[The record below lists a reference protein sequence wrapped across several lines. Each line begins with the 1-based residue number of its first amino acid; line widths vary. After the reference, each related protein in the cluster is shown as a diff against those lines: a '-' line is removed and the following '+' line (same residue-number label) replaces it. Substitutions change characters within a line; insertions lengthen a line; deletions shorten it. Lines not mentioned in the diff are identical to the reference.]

1 VNKEQ
6 RAPDDY
12 TVPVKS
18 VIVGTAGHIDHGKTA
33 LVKALTGIDAD
44 RLEEEKRRGITI
56 DIGFAHLEFV
66 SQDGKKL
73 RLGFVDVPGHERFVR
88 NMLAGI
94 GGIDLVLLV
103 IAADES
109 IKPQTREHF
118 DICRLLSIQ
127 RGITVLTKSDTVD
140 AETLDVVRLEVEDFL
155 SESFL
160 DPKNSPVIPVSA
172 LTGAGM
178 EELKRALIQVAAEIP
193 ARDSDA
199 LARLPIDRVFTMKGF
214 GTVVT
219 GTLVSGT
226 IAEEEELEIFPT
238 GRRVRVRG
246 VQVHGQAAA
255 EAVAGQRT
263 ALNLAG
269 ASTDE
274 LARGMM
280 LARPATFHSTERVDV
295 ALSLLPS
302 AKPLK
307 DRARVHFH
315 TYTSEAIAEI
325 RLYGSKQVRSG
336 ESAFAQLR
344 TNQPALLLPGD
355 RFIIRQFSPVVTIG
369 GGGVLDATPQPR
381 GKAENVQAF
390 LQALAS
396 GSPESALQARVI
408 RRADRGLS
416 IPEAVSESGLPANII
431 EKHLARPMANGEI
444 VRVGERFIHASAFE
458 CLKLLLAA
466 TLDEFHKKNPLVSGV
481 SRKELQESVAAQ
493 ADVFSAALESLVKA
507 KKVEVVGELVRLAGR
522 GVFMKDEE
530 AESKKT
536 IEHAFSSAGLAV
548 PALKDVLTGLKID
561 RARAQKIVTLLL
573 RDKVLIKVSEEL
585 VFHRSALDNL
595 RQRMLMQK
603 IKSAKIDVPQFK
615 ELTGVSRKYAIPL
628 LEYLDRERVTRRVG
642 DYRVIL

>member
-1 VNKEQ
+1 M
-6 RAPDDY
+6 
-12 TVPVKS
+12 KS

-56 DIGFAHLEFV
+56 DIGFAHLELA
-66 SQDGKKL
+66 SRDGERL

-88 NMLAGI
+88 NMLAGV

-118 DICRLLSIQ
+118 DICRMLSIQ
-127 RGITVLTKSDTVD
+127 RGITVLTKADTVD
-140 AETLDVVRLEVEDFL
+140 AETLDVLRLEVEDFL
-155 SESFL
+155 SGSFL
-160 DPKNSPVIPVSA
+160 DPKNSPVIAVSS
-172 LTGAGM
+172 LTGAGI
-178 EELKRALIQVAAEIP
+178 EDLKRVLAQVASEIP
-193 ARDSDA
+193 TRDSNA
-199 LARLPIDRVFTMKGF
+199 LCRLPIDRVFTMKGF

-226 IAEEEELEIFPT
+226 IAKEEELEIFPT
-238 GRRVRVRG
+238 SRRVRVRG

-255 EAVAGQRT
+255 QALAGQRT
-263 ALNLAG
+263 ALNLVG
-269 ASTDE
+269 AATGDIS
-274 LARGMM
+274 RGMM
-280 LARPATFHSTERVDV
+280 LAPPATFHSTDRVDV
-295 ALSLLPS
+295 SLSLLS
-302 AKPLK
+302 TAKPLK

-315 TYTSEAIAEI
+315 TYTSETIAEV
-325 RLYGSKQVRSG
+325 RLYTSKQVRPG
-336 ESAFAQLR
+336 ESAFAQVR
-344 TNQPALLLPGD
+344 MNEPALLLPGD

-369 GGGVLDATPQPR
+369 GGGVLDATPKPKA
-381 GKAENVQAF
+381 KAERVQGF

-416 IPEAVSESGLPANII
+416 LAEAVSESGMPATVV
-431 EKHLARPMANGEI
+431 ERFLAVPVGKGEI
-444 VRVGERFIHASAFE
+444 IRVGERFVDASAFDS
-458 CLKLLLAA
+458 LKLLVTAD
-466 TLDEFHKKNPLVSGV
+466 LDEFHKKNPLVPGI
-481 SRKELQESVAAQ
+481 SRKELQESAAVQ
-493 ADVFSAALESLVKA
+493 SDVFSAALESLVKA
-507 KKVEVVGELVRLAGR
+507 KKVEIVGELVRLSGR

-530 AESKKT
+530 EESKKM
-536 IEHAFSSAGLAV
+536 IEHAFSAAGLAV
-548 PALKDVLTGLKID
+548 PALKDVLAGLKID
-561 RARAQKIVTLLL
+561 RSRAQKIVTLLL

-595 RQRMLMQK
+595 RQRMSVQK
-603 IKSAKIDVPQFK
+603 AKSAKIDVAQFK

-642 DYRVIL
+642 DYREIL